1 MAKAIMP
8 SELQERLRRGERLR
22 LIDVRTPAE
31 FRSGYLH
38 GATNVPL
45 DRIDYRRWVDDRRTD
60 PRPIVLLCE
69 RGSRAAQAGEALSK
83 AGRDDAIVVEGGT
96 RACDEAGLT
105 IVRGRRAIS
114 MERQDRS
121 RFAGARRNRPL
132 VDRLYDRARALGLR
146 RRRTRLCRS
155 LEYLRHGPGPGS
167 DALESLSGSRMRTRS
182 DADRRANL
190 PARGFRSVESL
201 SVVGTL
207 KCIDRLVSV
216 TRW

>member
-8 SELQERLRRGERLR
+8 SELQERLGRGERLR

-114 MERQDRS
+114 MERQVRIAAGS
-121 RFAGARRNRPL
+121 LVLGGIGLWLTGFTIGLGLSAFVGAGLVFAGVSNTCGMALVLARMPWNR
-132 VDRLYDRARALGLR
+132 
-146 RRRTRLCRS
+146 
-155 LEYLRHGPGPGS
+155 
-167 DALESLSGSRMRTRS
+167 
-182 DADRRANL
+182 
-190 PARGFRSVESL
+190 
-201 SVVGTL
+201 
-207 KCIDRLVSV
+207 
-216 TRW
+216 